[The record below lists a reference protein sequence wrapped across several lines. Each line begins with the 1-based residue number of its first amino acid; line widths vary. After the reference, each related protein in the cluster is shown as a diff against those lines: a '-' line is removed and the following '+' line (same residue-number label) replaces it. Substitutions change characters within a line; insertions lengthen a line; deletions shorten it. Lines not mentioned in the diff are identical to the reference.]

1 MFLLTDMFLT
11 RKAKNFFKG
20 QNVDRT
26 KKKLVGTGS
35 KTKTKNKNLKFCFS
49 KQKGSLNFDLS
60 LLVLRN
66 SQGDIR

>member
-1 MFLLTDMFLT
+1 MLLT
-11 RKAKNFFKG
+11 RKEAKIFFKG
-20 QNVDRT
+20 QNVDWT
-26 KKKLVGTGS
+26 KKKLIGTGS

-66 SQGDIR
+66 SHGERR